1 MSGRGCTRESRRI
14 TQFVPV
20 VPTNPPPPT
29 PPPPTPPSVVP
40 PPAPPAPPGV
50 PTGRPRFGTNTQ
62 RLLAVL
68 GFATLGGG
76 SLALALRSG
85 ELVEEQWGTQLSVP
99 QGSILQAK
107 TIVTDSG
114 GNVFAGG
121 EYESVLTVS
130 TTGSTNIPSPLTAS
144 GRIGGYV
151 IGMEVPNG
159 QVNWMLNVETNV
171 ANSDGASV
179 SSIKEYN
186 GNLYIAGSYDTL
198 TASASILSSTGETVS
213 SPTIISRSE
222 EEWYSGVFVLGFKL
236 SNFVPTLDWTYTS
249 SIYTNTVE
257 RNVKIDTDGTTIY
270 TGVSEQSTSGAGR
283 NTRIMTL
290 GADAESA
297 DVQMSVVLSGSE
309 FKNLAYVRT
318 YNAATG
324 YLAVLMDTTT
334 DTITANV
341 TQADGTLAVST
352 IVSGIP
358 NPPTSIILALST
370 SDFAPLWMI
379 SVPNECLEINDI
391 ASDDKSGVYF
401 VGTHR
406 VSTKTVVNK
415 YSRSGAGGL
424 TISATTATVDA
435 VTGKSNIFVGH
446 MKANGAF
453 DSSFFPAQTP
463 LGGFGEDLGHSI
475 DYRDNRLTVGA
486 SIEGEASILEG
497 PVSSDEKTQSVVV
510 SVEPTTGDALW
521 AAIVAQERD
530 NTVPFDV
537 AVVPRIDSVGKLDS
551 VLTGSFTGSFNY
563 RTITMTSK
571 GSQDGYILPASSP

>member
-20 VPTNPPPPT
+20 VPTNPPAPT
-29 PPPPTPPSVVP
+29 PPPVP
-40 PPAPPAPPGV
+40 PPAPPVSPGV
-50 PTGRPRFGTNTQ
+50 PTRRPGFGTNTQ

-76 SLALALRSG
+76 SLALAFRSG
-85 ELVEEQWGTQLSVP
+85 ERVEEKWGTQLSVP

-107 TIVTDSG
+107 TIATDSVA
-114 GNVFAGG
+114 NVFAGG

-130 TTGSTNIPSPLTAS
+130 TSGSTNNPSPLTAS

-151 IGMEVPNG
+151 IGMQVPDG
-159 QVNWMLNVETNV
+159 QVNWMLNIQTDV

-186 GNLYIAGSYDTL
+186 GNLFIAGSYDTL

-213 SPTIISRSE
+213 SPTTLSRSE

-236 SNFVPTLDWTYTS
+236 SNFVPTLDWTFTS
-249 SIYTNTVE
+249 SVYTNTVE

-283 NTRIMTL
+283 NTRIMML
-290 GADAESA
+290 SA
-297 DVQMSVVLSGSE
+297 TGSDVQTSVVLSGSE

-324 YLAVLMDTTT
+324 YLAVLMDSTS

-341 TQADGTLAVST
+341 SQADGTFAVST

-370 SDFAPLWMI
+370 SDFTPLWMM
-379 SVPNECLEINDI
+379 SVPNAGLEINDI
-391 ASDDKSGVYF
+391 TSDDKSGVYF

-406 VSTKTVVNK
+406 VSTKTVLNK
-415 YSRSGAGGL
+415 YSQSSTGGL
-424 TISATTATVDA
+424 TISATTATLDT
-435 VTGKSNIFVGH
+435 VTERSNIFVGH
-446 MKANGAF
+446 LKANGAF
-453 DSSFFPAQTP
+453 DSNFFPAQTP
-463 LGGFGEDLGHSI
+463 IGGFGEDIGHSI

-486 SIEGEASILEG
+486 SIEGEASILSG
-497 PVSSDEKTQSVVV
+497 LVSSEQRTQSVVV
-510 SVEPTTGDALW
+510 SVEPTTGYPQW
-521 AAIVAQERD
+521 AAVISQERD
-530 NTVPFDV
+530 NTAPFDV
-537 AVVPRIDSVGKLDS
+537 AVVPQIDSVGKLDS

-563 RTITMTSK
+563 RSITMTSK
-571 GSQDGYILPASSP
+571 GSQDGYILPATSP